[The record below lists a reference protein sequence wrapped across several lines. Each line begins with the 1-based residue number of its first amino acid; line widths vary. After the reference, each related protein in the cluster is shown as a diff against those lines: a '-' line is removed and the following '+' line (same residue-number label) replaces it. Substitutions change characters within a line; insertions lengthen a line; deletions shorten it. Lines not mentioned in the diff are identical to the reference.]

1 MKNIKKK
8 LLLPMFLLMLLLTA
22 VPASAAPKLSKYT
35 VKVGI
40 SKTYTLSVKGISS
53 GTKVKWSSADKKIA
67 TVNSKG
73 KITGISAG
81 KTKITAKVG
90 TKSLKCTVV
99 VTRTPIVA
107 MKKLAKYSYFRKYMT
122 ESEMTKAYNVA
133 KTLMEPLRGLSRK
146 DQVIGIAVVL
156 REWFNNGMNYTMRQ
170 KHYNDPYGYFVLKWG
185 SCAGCARATGMCLN
199 MLGFNYEHVNENQ
212 YSHQWARV
220 KVGNEYWICDAY
232 GLYVGKEPAVR
243 KHPYLS

>member
-1 MKNIKKK
+1 MKKRFVLPV
-8 LLLPMFLLMLLLTA
+8 LLILLIFGALP
-22 VPASAAPKLSKYT
+22 VSAAPKLSKMT
-35 VKVGI
+35 VKIGI
-40 SKTYTLSVKGISS
+40 EKTYTLKVNGISS
-53 GTKVKWSSADKKIA
+53 GTKVKWSSANKNIA

-90 TKSLKCTVV
+90 SKNLRCNVIVV
-99 VTRTPIVA
+99 RKNIIA
-107 MKKLAKYSYFRKYMT
+107 MNKLERYSYFRKYMS
-122 ESEMTKAYNVA
+122 ESEMTQAYNVA
-133 KTLMEPLRGLSRK
+133 KSLLEPIRGLSRK
-146 DQVIGIAVVL
+146 DQVIQIAVIL
-156 REWFNNGMNYTMRQ
+156 RRWFDNGMTYTMKL

-199 MLGFNYEHVNENQ
+199 MLGFSYEHVNENQ